1 MIVMTRMEPQY
12 ALKNQMIGIKIDLEN
27 RGNSDKRAEIIVYVS
42 EKSRQSV
49 AANIFDKRDSLN
61 TYTTEVIS
69 TNKSVDV
76 YVPLKSGILVD
87 RGLISYTIEIK
98 EV

>member
-1 MIVMTRMEPQY
+1 MIVMTKMEPEY
-12 ALKNQMIGIKIDLEN
+12 ALKNQMIGIKINLEN
-27 RGNSDKRAEIIVYVS
+27 RGDSDKRAEIIVYVS
-42 EKSRQSV
+42 EKSRQSI

-61 TYTTEVIS
+61 TYTTKTIS
-69 TNKSVDV
+69 INESVDV
-76 YVPLKSGILVD
+76 YIPLKNGILVD

>member
-27 RGNSDKRAEIIVYVS
+27 RGNTDKRAEIIVYVS
-42 EKSRQSV
+42 EKSRQSI

>member
-1 MIVMTRMEPQY
+1 MEPQY

-42 EKSRQSV
+42 EKSRQSI

>member
-42 EKSRQSV
+42 EKSRQSI
-49 AANIFDKRDSLN
+49 AANIFDKRDNLN
-61 TYTTEVIS
+61 TYRTEVVS
-69 TNKSVDV
+69 TNKSADV
-76 YVPLKSGILVD
+76 YIPLKTGILVD
-87 RGLISYTIEIK
+87 RGIISYTIEIK
-98 EV
+98 EI

>member
-1 MIVMTRMEPQY
+1 MEPQY

-42 EKSRQSV
+42 EKSRQNI

>member
-12 ALKNQMIGIKIDLEN
+12 ALRNQMIGIKINLEN

-42 EKSRQSV
+42 EKNRSI

-69 TNKSVDV
+69 TNKSVDL

>member
-42 EKSRQSV
+42 EKSRQSI

-76 YVPLKSGILVD
+76 YVPLKSGILID